1 MRCRYSYIYTTT
13 PHRSGIWY
21 TIEYWKAQRIQRA
34 TTLTSS
40 MSLPAECLVL
50 SVSMPSLNSEPKR
63 PKSAGPKKKPGQAV
77 HSKPFRLY

>member
-1 MRCRYSYIYTTT
+1 IPPDYETHLRILFVSES
-13 PHRSGIWY
+13 PQ
-21 TIEYWKAQRIQRA
+21 YWKAPRIQRA

-50 SVSMPSLNSEPKR
+50 SVSMPSLNSETKR

-77 HSKPFRLY
+77 HTKPFRLY

>member
-1 MRCRYSYIYTTT
+1 MHPHHQIPTS
-13 PHRSGIWY
+13 HRSGIQ
-21 TIEYWKAQRIQRA
+21 ESRYWKAPRIQRA

-63 PKSAGPKKKPGQAV
+63 PKSAGPKKKPSQAV
-77 HSKPFRLY
+77 HQKPFRLY

>member
-1 MRCRYSYIYTTT
+1 TQ
-13 PHRSGIWY
+13 
-21 TIEYWKAQRIQRA
+21 YWKAPRIQRA

-63 PKSAGPKKKPGQAV
+63 PKSAGAKKKPGQAV
-77 HSKPFRLY
+77 HPKPFRLY